1 MAGVSESQRSCQNP
15 RCREGGLGQ
24 GWGSEAGRGLDVV
37 GGNEKREGGSTD
49 FHVGNW
55 GMWGDGRVGRRGW
68 RRKGCEELE
77 RIISK

>member
-1 MAGVSESQRSCQNP
+1 MEARDHARICA
-15 RCREGGLGQ
+15 
-24 GWGSEAGRGLDVV
+24 AGRVAWARAGAVKLDVV
-37 GGNEKREGGSTD
+37 WTWWEGTRREGGSTD